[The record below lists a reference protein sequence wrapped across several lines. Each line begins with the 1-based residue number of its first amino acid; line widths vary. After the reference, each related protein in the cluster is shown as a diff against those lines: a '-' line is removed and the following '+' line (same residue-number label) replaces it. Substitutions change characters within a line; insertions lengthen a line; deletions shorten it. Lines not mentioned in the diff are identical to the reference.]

1 MTVVNQEDANHAN
14 ARLTTGPVARR
25 LAGMSIPMAWGILA
39 IIAFAIADTYFVGQ
53 LGTTPLAALA
63 FTFPLVMAVRS
74 LALGMGIGTASVLAR
89 AIGSSS
95 ADEVRRLTTDSLVIA
110 TVLIT
115 ALAVV
120 GILTIN
126 PLFSLMGAGT
136 QELPLIREYMLVW
149 YLGMPFLVVPMIGNF
164 AMRSAGEARLPSLLM
179 IVAAFINAGLDPLLI
194 FGWGPIAPLGIQG
207 AALASLLSRLCT
219 LAAALF
225 ILHYRM
231 HMIAWTWPRFKHLW
245 ASGREIGK
253 IAGPAAAT
261 NVINPL
267 AVGVVTAIVASYGP
281 TAVAGFGVAT
291 RIEALALIPILALT
305 AGLGPLVGQNWGAG
319 ERQRVAEALQVST
332 KFCVIWGLCVAAVLA
347 LAAPQ
352 IVPLFD
358 KQPETIAAACAYLW
372 IVPISFTAYGV
383 LICVNSAL
391 NAAGRPLIATT
402 LMAARTFALYVPL
415 AWLASRWFNL
425 YMVFACGA
433 FASFIAGGFAWRT
446 GLRLTHTTTR
456 A

>member
-1 MTVVNQEDANHAN
+1 MAIADRKNADHPN

-39 IIAFAIADTYFVGQ
+39 IITFAIADTYFVGQ

-89 AIGSSS
+89 AVGGSS
-95 ADEVRRLTTDSLVIA
+95 AEEVRRLTTDSLIIS
-110 TVLIT
+110 TLLIT
-115 ALAVV
+115 ALAIV
-120 GILTIN
+120 GMLTIS
-126 PLFSLMGAGT
+126 PLFRLMGAGAR
-136 QELPLIREYMLVW
+136 ELPLIREYMLVW
-149 YLGMPFLVVPMIGNF
+149 YLGMPFMVVPMIGNF

-194 FGWGPIAPLGIQG
+194 FGWGPIAALGIQG
-207 AALASLLSRLCT
+207 AAVASLLARLCT
-219 LAAALF
+219 LVAALF
-225 ILHYRM
+225 ILHHRM
-231 HMIAWTWPRFKHLW
+231 HMIAWTWPKLKHLW
-245 ASGREIGK
+245 TSGREIGK
-253 IAGPAAAT
+253 IAGPAVAT

-267 AVGVVTAIVASYGP
+267 AVGVVTAIVAGYGP

-305 AGLGPLVGQNWGAG
+305 AGLGPLVGQNWGAS
-319 ERQRVAEALQVST
+319 ERQRVAEALRVSA
-332 KFCVIWGLCVAAVLA
+332 KFCVIWGVCVAGVLA
-347 LAAPQ
+347 LVAPV

-358 KQPETIAAACAYLW
+358 SQPETIAAACAYLW

-383 LICVNSAL
+383 LICVNTAL

-402 LMAARTFALYVPL
+402 LMTVRTFGIYVPL
-415 AWLASRWFNL
+415 AWLTAQWFEL
-425 YMVFACGA
+425 QVVFACA
-433 FASFIAGGFAWRT
+433 ALASFIAGGFAWRT
-446 GLRLTHTTTR
+446 GLRLTYTTTR
-456 A
+456 V

>member
-1 MTVVNQEDANHAN
+1 
-14 ARLTTGPVARR
+14 
-25 LAGMSIPMAWGILA
+25 MAWGILA
-39 IIAFAIADTYFVGQ
+39 IITFAIADTYFVGQ

-74 LALGMGIGTASVLAR
+74 LALGLGIGTASVLAR

-95 ADEVRRLTTDSLVIA
+95 PEEVRRLTTDSLVMS
-110 TVLIT
+110 TLLIS

-120 GILTIN
+120 GIVTIN
-126 PLFSLMGAGT
+126 PLFRAMGAGA
-136 QELPLIREYMLVW
+136 QELPLIREYMLIW

-179 IVAAFINAGLDPLLI
+179 IVAAVINICLDPLLI
-194 FGWGPIAPLGIQG
+194 FGWGPVAPMGIQG
-207 AALASLLSRLCT
+207 AAVASLLARLCT
-219 LAAALF
+219 LAAAIF

-231 HMIAWTWPRFKHLW
+231 QMIAWTWPKLKHLW

-305 AGLGPLVGQNWGAG
+305 AGLGPLIGQNWGAG
-319 ERQRVAEALQVST
+319 EQQRVAEALRVSA
-332 KFCVIWGLCVAAVLA
+332 KFCLLWGVCVAGILA
-347 LAAPQ
+347 LAAPF

-358 KQPETIAAACAYLW
+358 NQPETIAAACAYLW

-402 LMAARTFALYVPL
+402 LMTTRTFGLYVPM
-415 AWLASRWFNL
+415 AWIASQWFSL
-425 YMVFACGA
+425 EMVFASA
-433 FASFIAGGFAWRT
+433 ALASFMTGGLAWRA
-446 GLRLTHTTTR
+446 GLRLTQAGQR
-456 A
+456 M